1 MGDDDD
7 TKFVTLFNVSRTSR
21 TTVKCHWSIRSISE
35 GSCGNVKF
43 LSRFVHISWNSVNFI
58 CSKLQIS
65 EGGANSLLH
74 ENYDGDA
81 NDDIYE
87 DAMDYLPDEK
97 V

>member
-1 MGDDDD
+1 M
-7 TKFVTLFNVSRTSR
+7 TLFNVSRTSR
-21 TTVKCHWSIRSISE
+21 TTVKYHWSIRNISE

-43 LSRFVHISWNSVNFI
+43 LSRFVRIFWNSNSLNFI
-58 CSKLQIS
+58 CRKFQIS

-74 ENYDGDA
+74 ENYDDGDA

-87 DAMDYLPDEK
+87 EAMDDLPDEK